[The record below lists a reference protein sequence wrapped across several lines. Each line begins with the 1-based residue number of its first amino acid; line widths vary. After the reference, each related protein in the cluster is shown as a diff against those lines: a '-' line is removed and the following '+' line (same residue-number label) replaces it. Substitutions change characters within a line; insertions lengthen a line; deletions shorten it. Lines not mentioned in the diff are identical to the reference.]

1 MLYGVY
7 KTARNASWQC
17 LSDYKVDSLPVKVSE
32 IAKQAGIVILK
43 NSDVNELEEGQS
55 GLTTWQDGKFYIV
68 YRDIEPSY
76 RCRFTIAHELG
87 HIFLGHV
94 MTDTPMY
101 RTFAIN
107 DDNESAANIFARDL
121 LAPACV
127 LHELGI
133 TTKEEIAKLCNI
145 SPTSAGFR
153 AERMRVLEARNVWYM
168 HPLERQ
174 VYKLFENFIK
184 ETINNFR
191 L

>member
-68 YRDIEPSY
+68 YRDTEPSY

-94 MTDTPMY
+94 MIDTPMY

-107 DDNESAANIFARDL
+107 NDNESAANVFARDL

-133 TTKEEIAKLCNI
+133 TNATDIAKLCNI
-145 SPTSAGFR
+145 SPTAAGYR
-153 AERMRVLEARNVWYM
+153 AERMAILEARNAWYM
-168 HPLERQ
+168 HPLEHQ
-174 VYKLFENFIK
+174 VYRQFEKFIR